1 MVIDDVIDQ
10 FVDSTDEG
18 LWLALLKTLSAPEQ
32 GGLGYSLVFFNPWLD
47 LDGYE
52 VDHQLRQI
60 RLDTEG
66 AVSSR
71 TLSAVAASLKDALQV
86 EILKTHTRLLEQ
98 VAWGSGKVLL
108 GVVEIGTG
116 LVGILIPE
124 PASTVAGIAVFT
136 LGTNSLVDGVSQ
148 LAGANRG
155 AGVNLLGEAAGEV
168 GAGLARLAKSDPA
181 LGRAIGKGAFTVASV
196 AVGSVGSIRILR
208 VEGQSL
214 FRLGVAGQPGGAS
227 LGRLDLL
234 YQSSRAKDGMTILN
248 INNNAGQS
256 ILRFVTHSG
265 RLVVNGRIVGA
276 ERVLQHEGDAR
287 AILKGLLKLLAYG
300 AKNGW

>member
-1 MVIDDVIDQ
+1 MVIDDVVDR
-10 FVDSTDEG
+10 FVDTFDES
-18 LWLALLKTLSAPEQ
+18 LWLVLLKTLAAPEQ
-32 GGLGYSLVFFNPWLD
+32 GGLGYTLVFFNPWFD
-47 LDGYE
+47 INGYE
-52 VDHQLRQI
+52 VDHQLKTI

-66 AVSSR
+66 V
-71 TLSAVAASLKDALQV
+71 LSNHSVADVASALKDALQV
-86 EILKTHTRLLEQ
+86 EILKTHTTLLER
-98 VAWGSGKVLL
+98 VAWRSGKVLI

-116 LVGILIPE
+116 LVGIVIPE
-124 PASTVAGIAVFT
+124 PASTVAGIAVFA
-136 LGTNSLVDGVSQ
+136 LGSNSLVDGVSQ

-196 AVGSVGSIRILR
+196 AVGSIGSIRILK
-208 VEGQSL
+208 VEGQAL
-214 FRLGVAGQPGGAS
+214 LRLGVAGQPGGAS
-227 LGRLDLL
+227 IGRLDLL

-248 INNNAGQS
+248 INNNVGQS

-265 RLVVNGRIVGA
+265 RLVVNGRIVGV

-287 AILKGLLKLLAYG
+287 AIVKGLLKLLAYG